1 MANGLPQNV
10 FNFED
15 FLETQPQSVYQSF
28 VTDPQAGMTAN
39 MKRYY
44 QNQFNQIQNEYIGK
58 LAREMRQGK
67 LPTQSFQDFL
77 GNPETGVFRMPDQSG
92 RQIRGYERF
101 RRQSPYARSA
111 YSQGPYAQNIFA
123 PSTRWIT
130 Y

>member
-1 MANGLPQNV
+1 MANGLPQNI

-15 FLETQPQSVYQSF
+15 FLETQPQAVYQSF
-28 VTDPQAGMTAN
+28 VTDPRAGMTSN
-39 MKRYY
+39 MRRFY

-58 LAREMRQGK
+58 LAREMREGK

-77 GNPETGVFRMPDQSG
+77 GNKETGVFRMPEQSG

-101 RRQSPYARSA
+101 RRQSPYTRAS
-111 YSQGPYAQNIFA
+111 YSQGPYSQNIFA